1 MGYLLKK
8 EMANI
13 FSKRYRNK
21 YLSDELG
28 ISGTYVS
35 LILHRKQKVPKRIAI
50 AFTKVINP
58 EANINDYFEI
68 VR

>member
-8 EMANI
+8 DMADI
-13 FSKRYRNK
+13 FSRKYKNK

-35 LILHRKQKVPKRIAI
+35 LILHRKQRVPKRIAL
-50 AFTKVINP
+50 AFTKIINQ
-58 EANINDYFEI
+58 EANINDYFELA
-68 VR
+68 R

>member
-1 MGYLLKK
+1 MGYILK
-8 EMANI
+8 EEIADI

-35 LILHRKQKVPKRIAI
+35 LILHRKQKIPKRIAI
-50 AFTKVINP
+50 AFTKVIDP
-58 EANINDYFEI
+58 EANIDDYFEM
-68 VR
+68 VK